1 MVKYLGGKNRNEIPK
16 IMDIKHDK
24 FKFSGIIQMD
34 KKGVF
39 FLKCRNWKHDS
50 LDLSSIPKPLLTNIP
65 ELN

>member
-1 MVKYLGGKNRNEIPK
+1 
-16 IMDIKHDK
+16 MDIKHDK

-50 LDLSSIPKPLLTNIP
+50 LDLSSIPKQLLTNIP
-65 ELN
+65 